1 MSNYVITIARGFGS
15 GGKRIGMQLAKELG
29 VPCYENQILT
39 MASDDSG
46 INRELFAEV
55 DEKLRGSYIIS
66 RLKGLPS
73 EYIIEPSEKNFVSDV
88 NLFNYQAKII
98 RELAAAESC
107 VIIGRCADH
116 ILRDCKNAVKVFVC
130 ASKEFCVNTV
140 KEQLFVSEAEA
151 ERMVNKT
158 DKYRG
163 DYYKYYSGG
172 KSWNDPANYD
182 ICLNSESLG
191 DDGVI
196 AAIKN
201 LLEIKGLN

>member
-1 MSNYVITIARGFGS
+1 MYVITIARSFGS
-15 GGKRIGMQLAKELG
+15 GGKRIGMKLAEELG
-29 VPCYENQILT
+29 ASCYENQILT

-55 DEKLRGSYIIS
+55 DEKLRGSYIVN

-73 EYIIEPSEKNFVSDV
+73 AYIIEPDEKKFVSDV

-98 RELAAAESC
+98 RELSATETC
-107 VIIGRCADH
+107 VIIGKCADY
-116 ILRDCKNAVKVFVC
+116 ILRDAKNVATVFVT
-130 ASKEFCVNTV
+130 APKDFCVRTV
-140 KEQLFVSEAEA
+140 KEQLFVSEADA
-151 ERMVNKT
+151 ERMVAKT

-172 KSWNDPANYD
+172 KEWNDPANYD
-182 ICLNSESLG
+182 LCLNSERLG

-201 LLEIKGLN
+201 LVEIKGLK